1 MLSAS
6 APKPASWVV
15 LASPSQHSNSVEI
28 AALIIASPGAHP
40 PLSPTCMAKALMP
53 CCLQK
58 YGEDMAVT
66 SIDKDSKTVTLKTG
80 KKIQY
85 DALISTLPLDFTLNW
100 TGKKEWA
107 DGLTHR

>member
-1 MLSAS
+1 
-6 APKPASWVV
+6 
-15 LASPSQHSNSVEI
+15 
-28 AALIIASPGAHP
+28 
-40 PLSPTCMAKALMP
+40 MAKALTP
-53 CCLQK
+53 CWCCLQK

-66 SIDKDSKTVTLKTG
+66 KIDKDSKTVTLKTG